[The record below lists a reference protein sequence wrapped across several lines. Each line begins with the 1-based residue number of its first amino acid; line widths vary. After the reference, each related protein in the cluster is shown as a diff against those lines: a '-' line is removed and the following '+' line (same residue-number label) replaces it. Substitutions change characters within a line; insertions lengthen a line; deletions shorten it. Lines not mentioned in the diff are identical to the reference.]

1 MAMEHVEHSSQGM
14 VRPLDGLYLTFLVM
28 FVIFLVLAVLG
39 QMLFWN
45 WRTWLPGAEGA
56 QSMWDGSKSAVY
68 TVISHLS

>member
-1 MAMEHVEHSSQGM
+1 
-14 VRPLDGLYLTFLVM
+14 M

-68 TVISHLS
+68 TIISHLS